1 MSFYSLDHKLEVL
14 EPLAANY
21 LGPHKLLNLTPLLVG

>member
-1 MSFYSLDHKLEVL
+1 MSMSSLEHQLAQL

-21 LGPHKLLNLTPLLVG
+21 IGRHKMLNLTPLLAG

>member
-1 MSFYSLDHKLEVL
+1 MSMSSLSHKLEQL

-21 LGPHKLLNLTPLLVG
+21 IGRNKMLNLTPLLAG